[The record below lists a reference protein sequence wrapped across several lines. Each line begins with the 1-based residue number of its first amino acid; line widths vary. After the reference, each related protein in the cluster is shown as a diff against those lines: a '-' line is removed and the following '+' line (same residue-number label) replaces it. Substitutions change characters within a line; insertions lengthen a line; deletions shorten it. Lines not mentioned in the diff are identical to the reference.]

1 MAKNNDYDASSINTI
16 GAGTTVK
23 GDIISDGDFR
33 IVGKLVGTIQSKGK
47 VVIGKNGIVEGDILC
62 KNADVSGMVKGSMKV
77 EELLSLTSS
86 SKMDGEVITSRIAIE
101 AGAVFTGQC
110 QMSNSNEPTKEK
122 K

>member
-62 KNADVSGMVKGSMKV
+62 KNADVSGFVKGSMKV

-101 AGAVFTGQC
+101 AGAIFTGQC
-110 QMSNSNEPTKEK
+110 QMSNPNETAKIK

>member
-62 KNADVSGMVKGSMKV
+62 KNADISGMVKGSMKV

-101 AGAVFTGQC
+101 AGAIFTGQC
-110 QMSNSNEPTKEK
+110 QMSNSNEATKAK